1 MPFIGN
7 IEYHYLHAGI
17 TWSDGGGAFGLVPK
31 IIWEKKLPPDE
42 YNRVPLHLNCLLI
55 KSDGKNILVDT
66 GLGHKLDE
74 RGARNFGLDNSGGTL
89 LGALEKLGLTATDID
104 IVVDTHLH
112 ADHCGGNTMYH
123 PETGAVVPTFPN
135 AEYWIQRLEWA
146 DAMYPNERTR
156 ATYLLDNYRPLAGT
170 GQLKLING
178 DTLVATGVSTVITRG
193 HTRAH
198 QSVLIESAGETGLFV
213 ADMASLSYHFERT
226 AWVTAYDVE
235 PQENIET
242 KRRWQNWAA
251 DTNATVL
258 FQHDPHIRAAK
269 LHRVGRHFKLTP
281 LDD

>member
-1 MPFIGN
+1 MPHIGN
-7 IEYHYLHAGI
+7 IEYHYIHAGI

-31 IIWEKKLPPDE
+31 VIWEKKLSPDE

-66 GLGHKLDE
+66 GLGHKLDAKGE
-74 RGARNFGLDNSGGTL
+74 RNFGYDTSQGTL
-89 LGALEKLGLTATDID
+89 LSGLADLGLAPEDID

-112 ADHCGGNTMYH
+112 ADHCGGNTMFH
-123 PETGAVVPTFPN
+123 PETGEIVPTFPN

-156 ATYLLDNYRPLAGT
+156 ATYLLDNYRPLSKT
-170 GQLKLING
+170 GKLRLLNG
-178 DTLVATGVSTVITRG
+178 DTPVATGVRTVITRG

-198 QSVLIESAGETGLFV
+198 QSVLIESAGEYGFFV

-235 PQENIET
+235 PLENIET

-251 DTNATVL
+251 DTGATVL

-269 LHRVGRHFKLTP
+269 LRRDGRHFKLEP
-281 LDD
+281 IEG